1 VRADLLAVA
10 AQDVEARLSGA
21 SFSGAVAG
29 SSSVQRLEEN
39 VRAVDVALTADD
51 LDRIERVSAQGV
63 ASGALRSGDA
73 GSHRSVSGELTRS

>member
-21 SFSGAVAG
+21 SFSGAVAP

-51 LDRIERVSAQGV
+51 LDRIERVSPQGV
-63 ASGALRSGDA
+63 ASGARYDPAMLD
-73 GSHRSVSGELTRS
+73 LIDQ